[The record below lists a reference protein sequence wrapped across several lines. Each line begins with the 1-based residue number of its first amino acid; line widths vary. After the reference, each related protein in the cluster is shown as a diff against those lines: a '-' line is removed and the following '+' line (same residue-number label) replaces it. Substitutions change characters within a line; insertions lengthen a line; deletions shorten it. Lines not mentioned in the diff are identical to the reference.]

1 MATQKEAYQ
10 QALAFIQAGEL
21 DKARELLARLIKA
34 DKGNID
40 YWLWM
45 SAVVKTTKERIYCLR
60 EVLAL
65 DPRNEDAALGLRML
79 GEKAPDTDPSQTI
92 YIQKIPWKTR
102 LEIADER
109 HTGPKLVRPRVL
121 FLIVLSVVI
130 VGLFGFG
137 IYLALRPTATQTM
150 DTVKRWTITSAPTG
164 TATLT
169 PGPTTSG
176 FAPLTIPLDRTIT
189 ATPLYVAT
197 PHNRMEAY
205 SAAMRAYEKG
215 NWDSA
220 IDYLNQVLVDEPNS
234 PDIYY
239 HMGNIYRFQGRF
251 KDALNSYNTG
261 IQVDPNFAPS
271 YLGKARVL
279 LEQSSP
285 DPEGAVLL
293 LQTGVSKDPN
303 MYEAYLE
310 LARAN
315 LMLNDSSAA
324 VGWLEKY
331 TQFADE
337 NATSAMLKAQA
348 YLQSGDSANALM
360 EVEEAY
366 QLDPTQ
372 MGVYATWAEILQSLE
387 LYNESIPPLLTV
399 LQASPLNQDAQ
410 AMLARA
416 YYKIGEQEMAFSTIT
431 TLIQQDPENI
441 DAYLL
446 RADIYLDQGNPDE
459 ASKDFNM
466 ALRYDFNNFEANL
479 GIGRVFLANG
489 LAGAAYNKF
498 DYSERLAKT
507 DTQKAVLI
515 YWMAKAHQRLD
526 QATAAI
532 PDYETAL
539 AYPGSVLPQELRE
552 DAEFQLS
559 ILYTPT
565 PTATKTATPE
575 PSNTPTITRTSA
587 ATATPTVT
595 KTVKATP
602 TP

>member
-45 SAVVKTTKERIYCLR
+45 SAVVKTTKERTYCLR

-65 DPRNEDAALGLRML
+65 DPKNEDAALGLRML

-92 YIQKIPWKTR
+92 YIKKVPWKTR
-102 LEIADER
+102 LEIADE
-109 HTGPKLVRPRVL
+109 HTTGPKLVRPRVL
-121 FLIVLSVVI
+121 LLILLSVAI

-150 DTVKRWTITSAPTG
+150 DTVKRWTITSAPTE
-164 TATLT
+164 TFTIT
-169 PGPTTSG
+169 PGPTTTG
-176 FAPLTIPLDRTIT
+176 FAAMVIPLDRTVT
-189 ATPLYVAT
+189 PTPLYVAT
-197 PHNRMEAY
+197 PHSRMEAFA
-205 SAAMRAYEKG
+205 AAMRAYEKG

-239 HMGNIYRFQGRF
+239 HLGNIYRFQGKF
-251 KDALNSYNTG
+251 TEALKSYNTG

-285 DPEGAVLL
+285 DPEGAVTL
-293 LQTGVSKDPN
+293 LQSAVNKDPN

-315 LMLNDSSAA
+315 LMLNDAGAA

-337 NATSAMLKAQA
+337 SATSAMLKAQA
-348 YLQSGDSANALM
+348 YLQSGNSENAL
-360 EVEEAY
+360 EAVEEAY

-372 MGVYATWAEILQSLE
+372 MDVFATWADILQSLE
-387 LYNESIPPLLTV
+387 QYSESIPPLLTV
-399 LQASPLNQDAQ
+399 LQADPLNQDAQ

-416 YYKIGEQEMAFSTIT
+416 YYKIGDREMAFSTIT
-431 TLIQQDPENI
+431 ALIQQDPENI

-459 ASKDFNM
+459 ASKDYNM
-466 ALRYDFNNFEANL
+466 ALRYDFNNFNANL
-479 GIGRVFLANG
+479 GLGRVFLANG

-498 DYSERLAKT
+498 DYTERLAKT

-552 DAEFQLS
+552 DAELQLS
-559 ILYTPT
+559 VLYTPT
-565 PTATKTATPE
+565 PTATKTVTPK
-575 PSNTPTITRTSA
+575 PSNTPTS
-587 ATATPTVT
+587 T
-595 KTVKATP
+595 KTVQVTP

>member
-1 MATQKEAYQ
+1 
-10 QALAFIQAGEL
+10 
-21 DKARELLARLIKA
+21 
-34 DKGNID
+34 
-40 YWLWM
+40 
-45 SAVVKTTKERIYCLR
+45 
-60 EVLAL
+60 
-65 DPRNEDAALGLRML
+65 
-79 GEKAPDTDPSQTI
+79 
-92 YIQKIPWKTR
+92 
-102 LEIADER
+102 
-109 HTGPKLVRPRVL
+109 
-121 FLIVLSVVI
+121 
-130 VGLFGFG
+130 
-137 IYLALRPTATQTM
+137 
-150 DTVKRWTITSAPTG
+150 
-164 TATLT
+164 
-169 PGPTTSG
+169 
-176 FAPLTIPLDRTIT
+176 
-189 ATPLYVAT
+189 
-197 PHNRMEAY
+197 
-205 SAAMRAYEKG
+205 
-215 NWDSA
+215 
-220 IDYLNQVLVDEPNS
+220 
-234 PDIYY
+234 
-239 HMGNIYRFQGRF
+239 
-251 KDALNSYNTG
+251 
-261 IQVDPNFAPS
+261 
-271 YLGKARVL
+271 
-279 LEQSSP
+279 
-285 DPEGAVLL
+285 
-293 LQTGVSKDPN
+293 
-303 MYEAYLE
+303 
-310 LARAN
+310 
-315 LMLNDSSAA
+315 
-324 VGWLEKY
+324 
-331 TQFADE
+331 
-337 NATSAMLKAQA
+337 
-348 YLQSGDSANALM
+348 
-360 EVEEAY
+360 
-366 QLDPTQ
+366 
-372 MGVYATWAEILQSLE
+372 
-387 LYNESIPPLLTV
+387 
-399 LQASPLNQDAQ
+399 
-410 AMLARA
+410 MLARA

-587 ATATPTVT
+587 ASATPTVT